1 MPAVCAFLVAMLGV
15 LALPELPDAAR
26 LWPAPLL
33 LALWPLKRFRFIA
46 AGAAGALVA
55 WGAGQRALADDW
67 SCQRD
72 REVVE
77 VTGRIAG
84 PPLRRARLTQFP
96 FETRG
101 ERQAVPVPA
110 RVLVSWYDDPPA
122 LAAGER
128 WTLELKLRCRH
139 GWRNPGGFDR
149 EFDLLAR
156 GFGATASVTR
166 AGGWRL
172 ATAAAYPVE
181 RLRERIVAR
190 IDAAVAT
197 PRAEALLAGLAVGVR
212 AEIPGETWRAF
223 VATGTVHLLAI
234 SGTHVTAFAALLVGA
249 VGLVYRAPLPGGL
262 RRRRAAVTATV
273 TALGTVGYALL
284 AGASVPTLRTTTGVL
299 LLLALGLM
307 RRTVAPQAWLAV
319 TGVALAALDPL
330 ALAQPGFWLSFLA
343 VAALLSLSPA
353 AAGLDGRIG
362 GFLRAQAAVTLA
374 LTVPLALFFG
384 GLSWSAPLA
393 NLLAVPF
400 FGLVL
405 LPVVLAGAAASI
417 LGSELDAPLYRL
429 SAGLVEAFVP
439 LLEWLAQQG
448 GGLRYLAPLPWPA
461 LAVAGLLSAAVL
473 AVPLRTGFGLVAAAL
488 LALVLVPDR
497 RVAPGGA
504 ELIVYDVGQGLAAA
518 VLTANHALLY
528 DTGPAFFG
536 DGSAAA
542 TTLVP
547 ALARRGVARLDG
559 LIVSHPDADH
569 AGGTEAVRAALAPR
583 WILAGGQP
591 RPTAAHACVRGQRW
605 RWDGVDFEVVHPQA
619 GAVLDDN
626 DGSCVL
632 AVTTRA
638 GRLLLTADIGAGVE
652 AALATPDVRAEVVLV
667 PHHGSRRSSSADFVA
682 RSGARIALASAGF
695 GNRWGMPADRVVAAW
710 SAAGATLLRTDR
722 DGAVTVSFGT
732 APGAI
737 VTRRERFAA
746 RRWWQAAWPP

>member
-1 MPAVCAFLVAMLGV
+1 MPAVCAFLVAVLGV
-15 LALPELPDAAR
+15 LALPELPDAGR

-33 LALWPLKRFRFIA
+33 LALWPLARFRWVA
-46 AGAAGALVA
+46 AGSLGALLA
-55 WGAGQRALADDW
+55 WNAGQRALADDW
-67 SCQRD
+67 SCRRD
-72 REVVE
+72 REIVE
-77 VTGRIAG
+77 VTGRVAG
-84 PPLRRARLTQFP
+84 PPVRRARLVQFA
-96 FETRG
+96 FDTRG
-101 ERQAVPVPA
+101 EEQAAPVPA
-110 RVLVSWYDDPPA
+110 RVLVSWYDEPPA

-128 WTLELKLRCRH
+128 WTLALRLRCRH

-166 AGGWRL
+166 EGGRRL
-172 ATAAAYPVE
+172 APAADYPVE

-190 IDAAVAT
+190 IDAAVEA
-197 PRAEALLAGLAVGVR
+197 PRAAALLAGLAVGVR
-212 AEIPGETWRAF
+212 AEIPGDTWRAF

-249 VGLVYRAPLPGGL
+249 TGLVFRAPLPGGL
-262 RRRRAAVTATV
+262 RRRRVAVTAAV

-284 AGASVPTLRTTTGVL
+284 AGASVPTLRTTAGVL

-307 RRTVAPQAWLAV
+307 RRKVAPQGWLAA
-319 TGVALAALDPL
+319 TGVTLAALDPL
-330 ALAQPGFWLSFLA
+330 AVAQPGFWLSFLA
-343 VAALLSLSPA
+343 VAALLSLGAA

-362 GFLRAQAAVTLA
+362 GFLRAQAAVTIALA
-374 LTVPLALFFG
+374 VPLALFFG

-405 LPVVLAGAAASI
+405 LPVVLAGAAATL
-417 LGSELDAPLYRL
+417 LGSALDAPLYRL
-429 SAGLVEAFVP
+429 AAGLVEAFVP

-461 LAVAGLLSAAVL
+461 LAIAGLLCAALL
-473 AVPLRTGFGLVAAAL
+473 AVPLRAGVGLVAAVL

-559 LIVSHPDADH
+559 LVVSHPDADH
-569 AGGTEAVRAALAPR
+569 AGGTAAVRRALAPR
-583 WILAGGQP
+583 WILAGGWP
-591 RPTAAHACVRGQRW
+591 RPSGARACVRGQRW
-605 RWDGVDFEVVHPQA
+605 RWDGVEFEVVHPDA

-632 AVTTRA
+632 AVTTTA
-638 GRLLLTADIGAGVE
+638 GRLLLTADIGARVE
-652 AALATPDVRAEVVLV
+652 AALPPSVARAAVVLV
-667 PHHGSRRSSSADFVA
+667 PHHGSRHSSSAALVA
-682 RSGARIALASAGF
+682 RSGARVALVSAGF

-722 DGAVTVSFGT
+722 DGAITVSFGA

-737 VTRRERFAA
+737 AMRRERFAA
-746 RRWWQAAWPP
+746 RRWWQAQWPP